1 MHRFSWLRNVILIG
15 LFLLL
20 LAIWLVNG
28 FNQNTDNLATP
39 APIFTQLTKTLI
51 PTRTVAGSTPPLTPE
66 PVVFLLTT
74 RAGQELQFRNIMLEP
89 NAYVAFHTESVPQG
103 IPMANG
109 VEISFDYIA
118 QVDFDLPSPDWDST
132 PKPGLAATDQSG
144 ELVLP
149 DAPTGSG
156 NWPVTV
162 ILTDGTKITDNLG
175 FKAHHKIHVTGQSN
189 YGYLDIELVD
199 IQKIVILRT
208 STPRPI
214 PHEPQG
220 DDPIFIETLNGET
233 VKVTYPKVFA
243 RCMYDV
249 YCCHGEALDVIP
261 LLGGADLSLK
271 DVKSIIFPAPSDLLS
286 KRPPVAVTVT
296 LPDGTFSNATLR
308 PSADCPGTAWR
319 MRAKAALGDFEIE
332 LASIKK
338 IER

>member
-1 MHRFSWLRNVILIG
+1 MRRFSWLRNAILTG
-15 LFLLL
+15 LFFLL

-28 FNQNTDNLATP
+28 YNQNTDNLATP
-39 APIFTQLTKTLI
+39 APIFTPLTKTLI
-51 PTRTVAGSTPPLTPE
+51 PTRAVAGSTLPLTPE
-66 PVVFLLTT
+66 PVAFLLTT

-103 IPMANG
+103 IPMPNG

-149 DAPTGSG
+149 DVPTGSG

-162 ILTDGTKITDNLG
+162 ILTDSTKITDSLG

-199 IQKIVILRT
+199 IQKIVIQRT

-214 PHEPQG
+214 PHDLLG

-233 VKVTYPKVFA
+233 VKVTNPKVFA

-261 LLGGADLSLK
+261 LLGGADLALK
-271 DVKSIIFPAPSDLLS
+271 DIKSIIFPPPSDLLS
-286 KRPPVAVTVT
+286 QVTVT

-319 MRAKAALGDFEIE
+319 MRGKAALGDFEIE